1 MAKKIMVIRHAEKQ
15 DDTGVIA
22 GVTIEGRP
30 DSEDLAVRG
39 WQRAGALV
47 GLFLPP
53 DGAFVDRNLAT
64 PDAIFASG
72 IGPHSKSQRPQNT
85 VAPLAAKLGL
95 QLNTNYLK
103 GEEAKLVGD
112 VLASDGVVLIAWEH
126 QAIPVIGNS
135 IIGNDTLCP
144 QSWPENRFDVV
155 WVFDQYVGSGKWVF
169 HQVPQRL
176 LAGDGSEPI

>member
-1 MAKKIMVIRHAEKQ
+1 MARKIVMIRHAEKQ
-15 DDTGVIA
+15 DDAGVLW

-30 DSEDLAVRG
+30 NPEDLTVRG

-53 DGAFVDRNLAT
+53 NGAFIDRNLAT

-72 IGPHSKSQRPQNT
+72 RGPHSKSQRPQNT

-95 QLNTNYLK
+95 EINTNHLK
-103 GEEAKLVGD
+103 GDEAKLAAD
-112 VLASDGVVLIAWEH
+112 VLASNGVVLIAWEH
-126 QAIPVIGNS
+126 KAIPLFGNL
-135 IIGNDTLCP
+135 IFGNNTSCP
-144 QSWPENRFDVV
+144 QSWPDTRFDVV
-155 WVFDQYVGSGKWVF
+155 WIFDQDAGSGGWIF

-176 LAGDGSEPI
+176 LAGDSSEPI

>member
-1 MAKKIMVIRHAEKQ
+1 MAKKIMVIRHAEKH
-15 DDTGVIA
+15 DDAGIIA
-22 GVTIEGRP
+22 GVTVEGRP
-30 DSEDLAVRG
+30 DPEDLTVRG
-39 WQRAGALV
+39 WQRAGALI

-95 QLNTNYLK
+95 QLNANHLK
-103 GEEAKLVGD
+103 GEEAKLAAD
-112 VLASDGVVLIAWEH
+112 VLASNGVVLIAWEH
-126 QAIPVIGNS
+126 QAIPVIGKS
-135 IIGNDTLCP
+135 IVGNNTSCP
-144 QSWPENRFDVV
+144 QSWSENRFDLV
-155 WVFDQYVGSGKWVF
+155 WVFDQDVGSGEWSF

-176 LAGDGSEPI
+176 LAGDSSEPI

>member
-15 DDTGVIA
+15 DDTGVIV

-30 DSEDLAVRG
+30 DAEDLTVRG

-47 GLFLPP
+47 ALFLPP

-64 PDAIFASG
+64 PTAIFASG
-72 IGPHSKSQRPQNT
+72 IGLHSKSQRPQNT

-95 QLNTNYLK
+95 QLNTNHIK
-103 GEEAKLVGD
+103 GEEASLVGD
-112 VLASDGVVLIAWEH
+112 VLAGDGVALIAWEH
-126 QAIPVIGNS
+126 QAIPFIGNS
-135 IIGNDTLCP
+135 IIGNNTACP
-144 QSWPENRFDVV
+144 QSWPGDRFDLV
-155 WVFDQYVGSGKWVF
+155 WVFDQNVGSGEWIF

-176 LAGDGSEPI
+176 LAGDSSEPI

>member
-1 MAKKIMVIRHAEKQ
+1 MAKKIMVIRHAEKH
-15 DDTGVIA
+15 DDAGLIA

-30 DSEDLAVRG
+30 DPEDLTVRG
-39 WQRAGALV
+39 WQRAGALI

-53 DGAFVDRNLAT
+53 DGVFIDRSLAT

-95 QLNTNYLK
+95 QLNTNHLK
-103 GEEAKLVGD
+103 GDEAALAAD
-112 VLASDGVVLIAWEH
+112 VIACNGVVLIAWEH
-126 QAIPVIGNS
+126 QAIPVIGNAITS
-135 IIGNDTLCP
+135 NESSCP
-144 QSWPENRFDVV
+144 QSWPDTRFDVV
-155 WVFDQYVGSGKWVF
+155 WIFDQDAAAGGWSF

-176 LAGDGSEPI
+176 LAGDSSEPI